1 MSAFSPHVHMREDA
15 RATSSS
21 ITVKD
26 RRQAAAAAGGLLR
39 RRHLVGN
46 AEQSAGRVFQN
57 YFSRF

>member
-1 MSAFSPHVHMREDA
+1 MREDA